1 MQTLHDIIIVLVTRR
16 YLEDIRL
23 IAVSLPP
30 HPTFLILAVMTTI
43 CFEIFLL
50 SPSSL
55 FNPLAPLF
63 FFVMVPPVKLWC
75 DYI

>member
-30 HPTFLILAVMTTI
+30 HPTFLILGVMTTI